1 MNFTKMLMMLKIDL
15 GISTTAYDDA
25 LKNYLRAA
33 YAEIRR
39 EHITLDPE
47 AVDDQSLVVSL
58 AAWKWRHR
66 ETGEGIPRMIRREMN
81 NRIFSLEVSE

>member
-1 MNFTKMLMMLKIDL
+1 MNYEKLLMYLKTDV
-15 GISTTAYDDA
+15 GITSTAYDVR
-25 LKNYLRAA
+25 LKKYLKSSAQ
-33 YAEIRR
+33 EIER

-47 AVDDQSLVVSL
+47 REDDQDLVVSL

-81 NRIFSLEVSE
+81 NRIFDIEVE